1 MKTQNILFK
10 YSPSIGM
17 MERLY
22 TDIQASS
29 LEEWADTKDQAMITF
44 YLTELAVAYDAQI
57 SLLHKLKEVDKTIAD
72 LDKTF
77 GHLKEKYPEEFV

>member
-1 MKTQNILFK
+1 
-10 YSPSIGM
+10 M

-29 LEEWADTKDQAMITF
+29 LEEWSDTKDHAYITY
-44 YLTELAVAYDAQI
+44 YLCELALAHSEQI
-57 SLLHKLKEVDKTIAD
+57 NLSNKLKDVERTIND

-77 GHLKEKYPEEFV
+77 GHLKDKYPEEFV